1 LDVFTS
7 ISEHKIGRIGH
18 PVAFLTGGII
28 LSTYYAYYTIS
39 GVNNNACRI
48 LGFLDNGSLV
58 VLTNGFAKKS
68 DDPDEAGMASG
79 VRFG

>member
-1 LDVFTS
+1 MDIFAS

-18 PVAFLTGGII
+18 PMASLTGGII
-28 LSTYYAYYTIS
+28 LSTYCVYYTFFEMS
-39 GVNNNACRI
+39 NNAFRI

-68 DDPDEAGMASG
+68 DDPDEAGMVSG